1 MIAHLPRAPRRH
13 PTQRSESCGST
24 ESLRLYARRVI
35 QLEGGHSRT
44 FTIVRSQPAIQ
55 SPVRE
60 ARPPRAMV
68 RIQPK
73 RWSDHCQSAAHI
85 KSAGVWS
92 YQDSASPSS
101 PLIGLCIAMH
111 VPMVRISR
119 GLPYVRLVSPACM
132 DISPDDTRES
142 SLSSVICNPRGPVC
156 TQPREVGTFGSG
168 NAQARLACQA
178 VRLSPAPAAGHCS
191 IIRHLPTP
199 L

>member
-1 MIAHLPRAPRRH
+1 MVEGQVPPTCCRRCNRLPSCQATPWAQLGRRPILLTAGSNRRDSLSLVPHGMMAHLPRAPRRH

-85 KSAGVWS
+85 KSAGGCGRIRTLRPPHPHS
-92 YQDSASPSS
+92 LASASP
-101 PLIGLCIAMH
+101 
-111 VPMVRISR
+111 
-119 GLPYVRLVSPACM
+119 CM
-132 DISPDDTRES
+132 YLWCAYLEAFRT
-142 SLSSVICNPRGPVC
+142 
-156 TQPREVGTFGSG
+156 
-168 NAQARLACQA
+168 
-178 VRLSPAPAAGHCS
+178 
-191 IIRHLPTP
+191 
-199 L
+199 